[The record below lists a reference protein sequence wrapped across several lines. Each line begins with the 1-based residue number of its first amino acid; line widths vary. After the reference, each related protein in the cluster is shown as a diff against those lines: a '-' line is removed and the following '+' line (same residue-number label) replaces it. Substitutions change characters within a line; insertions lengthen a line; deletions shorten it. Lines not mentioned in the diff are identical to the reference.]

1 MSARDFSTAGVI
13 SFPGERSTNPH
24 HDNGIKIN
32 LVDEK
37 KVKVMLRSKPG
48 G

>member
-1 MSARDFSTAGVI
+1 MFAGIFSTARVI
-13 SFPGERSTNPH
+13 PFPGERSTNPH

-37 KVKVMLRSKPG
+37 KVKVILRSKPG

>member
-1 MSARDFSTAGVI
+1 MSAEVFSTAGVI
-13 SFPGERSTNPH
+13 PFSGERSTNPQ

-37 KVKVMLRSKPG
+37 KAKVTLRSKPDS
-48 G
+48 